1 MNIFGLQ
8 AQFLTPGSAFPP
20 PFHLIYLLA
29 LNVFHCKRHGC
40 RRGGLG
46 ETKMEGVTQTLKKK
60 QTYFLLLKRLLQLK
74 HYRDS
79 HKTEVDKLADLR
91 MDLYEKLTEKV
102 EKMRK
107 GVKKDN

>member
-1 MNIFGLQ
+1 MQ

-29 LNVFHCKRHGC
+29 LNVFHCKRRGC
-40 RRGGLG
+40 KG
-46 ETKMEGVTQTLKKK
+46 EGETQTLKKK

-102 EKMRK
+102 QKMRK